1 MIVTA
6 MSRRLLRAPGGLWR
20 PSESRALPT
29 FLSTIYLMMCAGRGD
44 QRSSDIESP
53 RLDGVRKIR
62 RHGLTPPEC
71 GGLSP
76 PTRVGKDGFLRYR
89 LAVGTILAVKVII
102 PPAPSAALPDVPRSP
117 VPPPTPPPSPVQPT
131 FAGGAPLRPT
141 FELVA
146 YNLPPPT
153 PAALPCRIATISNIV
168 RSSFPTH
175 FRRRSALVAKRFLS
189 SRPAAAFAR
198 AAVLT
203 DVAVSRSFVR
213 MNAEKISDTLFASPA
228 TLAIAHACSGGAP

>member
-1 MIVTA
+1 MAVSA

-20 PSESRALPT
+20 PSESRAFPT
-29 FLSTIYLMMCAGRGD
+29 SKPTIYLMMCAGRGD

-102 PPAPSAALPDVPRSP
+102 P
-117 VPPPTPPPSPVQPT
+117 
-131 FAGGAPLRPT
+131 
-141 FELVA
+141 
-146 YNLPPPT
+146 
-153 PAALPCRIATISNIV
+153 
-168 RSSFPTH
+168 
-175 FRRRSALVAKRFLS
+175 
-189 SRPAAAFAR
+189 
-198 AAVLT
+198 
-203 DVAVSRSFVR
+203 R
-213 MNAEKISDTLFASPA
+213 M
-228 TLAIAHACSGGAP
+228 